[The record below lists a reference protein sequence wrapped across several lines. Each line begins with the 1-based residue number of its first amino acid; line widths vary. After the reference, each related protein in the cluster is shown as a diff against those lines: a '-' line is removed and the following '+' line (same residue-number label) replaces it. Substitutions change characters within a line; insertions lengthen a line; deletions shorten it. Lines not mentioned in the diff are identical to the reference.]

1 MRVLLIIIT
10 LFGGMTFGYS
20 LIGPDHC
27 LTSNSDFLDAIH
39 TNQRWRVSLEQYET
53 LSEILEVQEMSQQ
66 RDWQVVRYL
75 GVATSLIGLS
85 ALILERRR
93 YVSRNAA

>member
-10 LFGGMTFGYS
+10 LFGGAAFGYS
-20 LIGPDHC
+20 FAGHAHYLARQ
-27 LTSNSDFLDAIH
+27 SDFMDTIH
-39 TNQRWRVSLEQYET
+39 STQRWRVSPEQFEVLSVMLEEQ
-53 LSEILEVQEMSQQ
+53 SDSQQ

-75 GVATSLIGLS
+75 GAATVLLGLS